1 MRTEDNDYPDKNT
14 IKAGGSTATKMWTG
28 WMDGWMGDT
37 PQTVTTTRPPCS
49 ANKNTIFLQYV
60 QSTPT
65 NCVLGGEADQGG
77 EVPPLAD
84 LRPSQP
90 VQVLSRKEIN
100 HFLSPFD
107 LS

>member
-1 MRTEDNDYPDKNT
+1 MISSAELSPPPPRPGKN
-14 IKAGGSTATKMWTG
+14 
-28 WMDGWMGDT
+28 
-37 PQTVTTTRPPCS
+37 QT
-49 ANKNTIFLQYV
+49 NENTIFLQNV
-60 QSTPT
+60 QFAHI

>member
-1 MRTEDNDYPDKNT
+1 M
-14 IKAGGSTATKMWTG
+14 
-28 WMDGWMGDT
+28 
-37 PQTVTTTRPPCS
+37 QS
-49 ANKNTIFLQYV
+49 AH
-60 QSTPT
+60 T